1 VRLVTDRKRKS
12 KGIAYIEFGDI
23 ESVPLAIALT
33 GQRLLGVPIIVQ
45 MSHAEKNRLAAM
57 QAAAAAAAREAGQGN
72 IPGVIPGAAKLY
84 VGSLHYNITED
95 MLRAIFEPF
104 GKVRFDC
111 FVVLIKLFRVSMMDY
126 YHSFQSWC
134 NLNDDDDIM
143 TMLRTL

>member
-1 VRLVTDRKRKS
+1 VAEVRLVTDRKRKS

-57 QAAAAAAAREAGQGN
+57 QAAAAAAARDAGQGN
-72 IPGVIPGAAKLY
+72 IAGVIPGAAKLY
-84 VGSLHYNITED
+84 VGSLHYNINED

-111 FVVLIKLFRVSMMDY
+111 LFPLIHVIVAAAAAAATTTI
-126 YHSFQSWC
+126 
-134 NLNDDDDIM
+134 LNS
-143 TMLRTL
+143 TSKVAKQH